1 VSERSESG
9 LIITIVRVTF
19 KYLYHYND
27 TTMLDVVNQ
36 HVAKI
41 ILATEDGDA
50 ISRIA
55 EKIGASYG
63 WTHKWVTQLEE
74 LGVVNRDDGVR
85 IADKEF
91 AAAFETAAKT
101 VVRRGIKL
109 DDTYLLPN
117 FAGME
122 YAYTKTDAVYVWTKG
137 GYQIGRNQDD
147 YPIFID
153 VVADEVD
160 AWQAF
165 FADFGVDAYVEE
177 RGGDGIYF
185 ILFPQDDIEA
195 EWVEHA
201 AVTPLQDTIEWM
213 QQHAANFQPALE
225 MIDEMYDVDI
235 GVTYRERETL

>member
-1 VSERSESG
+1 M
-9 LIITIVRVTF
+9 F
-19 KYLYHYND
+19 
-27 TTMLDVVNQ
+27 DVVNQ

-41 ILATEDGDA
+41 ILATKDGDPV
-50 ISRIA
+50 SRIA
-55 EKIGASYG
+55 EKTGTSYG

-74 LGVVNRDDGVR
+74 IGVVDRDDGVV
-85 IADKEF
+85 ITDEEF
-91 AAAFETAAKT
+91 ATAFETVAKA
-101 VVRRGIKL
+101 VVRRRIEL
-109 DDTYLLPN
+109 DDAYLLPN
-117 FAGME
+117 FAGMD
-122 YAYTKTDAVYVWTKG
+122 YAYTKTDAVYIWTRG
-137 GYQIGRNQDD
+137 GYQIGRNQND

-165 FADFGVDAYVEE
+165 FADFGVDAQLAE

-185 ILFPQDDIEA
+185 VLFPRDAVEA

-201 AVTPLQDTIEWM
+201 AVTPLHDTIDWM